1 MVWGRDKTVLVET
14 SGRRRNRTWAQR
26 AMLAALDAYAR
37 RARRGS
43 R

>member
-1 MVWGRDKTVLVET
+1 MVKGRDKTVLVET
-14 SGRRRNRTWAQR
+14 SGRRSNRTWAQP
-26 AMLAALDAYAR
+26 AMLAVLDAYAR

>member
-1 MVWGRDKTVLVET
+1 MVEVRDKAVLVET
-14 SGRRRNRTWAQR
+14 SGCRSNRTWAQP